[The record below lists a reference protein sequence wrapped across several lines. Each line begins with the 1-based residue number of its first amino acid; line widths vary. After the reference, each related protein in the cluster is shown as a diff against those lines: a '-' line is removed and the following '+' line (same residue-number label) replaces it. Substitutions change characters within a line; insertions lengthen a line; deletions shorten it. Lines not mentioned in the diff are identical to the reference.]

1 MLRSILTRF
10 WNQKSKLVLLCCAV
24 LSMLLFSKLVRKY
37 IWSYKNV
44 IATTSA
50 TKSANTLLQIIIESY
65 NSSHSLSKL
74 KMYEVSNLDENLGLK
89 DRHGIDLAVIPPSTV
104 ILNGFEV
111 IAALNEEKI
120 VLVSH
125 KGNHFEQLRDISNAT
140 FNIVNVNNYDEG
152 VLRKLGD
159 FLESKILPDRT
170 VYVLF
175 LNPFSSTSHKIFKTK
190 LQRLREK
197 LDIIEIDLAE
207 LASYS
212 FLFFSSAI
220 KKGELSIRPLLPDE
234 DIDTVSAFTYLVART
249 SVSEETVYDVLTFL
263 NASKKLIFEK
273 VSRDALINI
282 EGISESKNIA
292 FHHGYKK
299 FLYGENEWFFQKNSD
314 LIYLLDVILTG
325 VFSFIYS
332 NYKKRKT
339 KVDKP
344 YTEVVQFFKD
354 LEGDLYEAISSED
367 RDKILRAK
375 KRLSEFIIHKSKK
388 KDILLNSLIGLMVL
402 TNITNTLLKKD

>member
-1 MLRSILTRF
+1 
-10 WNQKSKLVLLCCAV
+10 
-24 LSMLLFSKLVRKY
+24 
-37 IWSYKNV
+37 
-44 IATTSA
+44 
-50 TKSANTLLQIIIESY
+50 
-65 NSSHSLSKL
+65 
-74 KMYEVSNLDENLGLK
+74 MYEVSNLDESVRSK
-89 DRHGIDLAVIPPSTV
+89 DRHGIDLAVIPPGTV
-104 ILNGFEV
+104 IPNGFEV
-111 IAALNEEKI
+111 IASLNEEKV
-120 VLVSH
+120 VLMSH

-140 FNIVNVNNYDEG
+140 FNIVNVNDYDEG

-159 FLESKILPDRT
+159 FFDIAGQLNKIYAISLDNFLESKVLPNRT

-207 LASYS
+207 LTDYF
-212 FLFFSSAI
+212 FLFFSSTI

-249 SVSEETVYDVLTFL
+249 SVSEETVYNVLTFL

-314 LIYLLDVILTG
+314 LIYLFGVILTG
-325 VFSFIYS
+325 IFSFIYS

-339 KVDKP
+339 KVAKP
-344 YTEVVQFFKD
+344 YTEVAQFFKD
-354 LEGDLYEAISSED
+354 LEEDLYEEISSED

-375 KRLSEFIIHKSKK
+375 LSEFIIHKSNKK
-388 KDILLNSLIGLMVL
+388 NILLNSLIGFMVL
-402 TNITNTLLKKD
+402 TNITNALRKKD